1 MAEELQ
7 QKLKQDGSK
16 IESPPASKD
25 ILVKLLENDQLDIRL
40 KAVGLVGDLFALPSS
55 DISEAFQPILLEFL
69 KRLTDGAVEVQ
80 MSVLER
86 VKICLLTNPLRAE
99 APQIISALC
108 DRLLDHDENVRKEV
122 VAVVCDVACHS
133 LTSIPVGTIKLVA
146 DRLQDKSL
154 LVKSYTME
162 RLSDIFRGYCLNR
175 SSDLTK
181 NDEYDWIVGKLLRC
195 VYDKD
200 YRSDTSETLL
210 CLSLF
215 PTDFSVKN
223 KVANWVRIFSGFDK
237 LEVKALEE
245 ILEQKQRLQQEMLK
259 YLSLRELSQEGD
271 VTEIQKKVN
280 FCFRSMSHF
289 FADPASAEENFQI
302 LDQLKDSNVWKILTS
317 LLDPNTSSLQAC
329 SSRDDLLRALGEK
342 HQIYE
347 FLSSL
352 SLKCSYLLFNKEH
365 VKELILEASV
375 QKSSGS
381 TELIS
386 STMTILVILA
396 RFSPLLLCG
405 IEEDLMHLLEDD
417 NEIFKEGVL
426 HILAMAGG
434 TIREQLGVSSRSL
447 DLMLERIC
455 IEGSRR
461 QAKYAVHAL
470 ASVTKDDGLMSLSV
484 LYKRLVDMLE
494 EKSCLPAV
502 LQSLGCIAQIAMP
515 EVETRESDV
524 EEFIKKNIL
533 EKSHMSRDEVNECWN
548 DRSELCSLKIF
559 GVKTLV
565 KSYLPI
571 KDAHLRSGIDDLV
584 EILKNILSFGEISR
598 DVASSLV
605 DKAHMK
611 LAAAKAV
618 LRLSRHWE
626 HKIPVDVFY
635 MTLRTSETSFPEVK
649 KLLLNK
655 VHQYVK
661 DQILEPKFA
670 CTFILDYGS
679 QQLDFEE
686 NKCKLNDIIRMC
698 KQERA
703 RQVST
708 RSDANSAP
716 LYPEYILPYVVH
728 GLAHHS
734 SCPDVDECKDVKA
747 FETIYSHLYLLLPM
761 LITGD
766 EDGKSDDSFSK
777 EKESISLLNSIFLS
791 IKRSEDAFDAIKSKN
806 SYAVCDL
813 GLSIIVRLAQKHK
826 DLQDLGASVVLPPML
841 YRPPEKKEGND
852 LLVGEKKTWLADKSI
867 LAQFESLKFEANGA
881 VNIEIAEDKIMKDS
895 ERDGSEMRLGK
906 FVKHLKE
913 KGVKAK
919 GEVTDEFAPAGVGSE
934 NDFDI
939 LKTIKEKN
947 VDSLGTTRKLES
959 SKGHEYVY
967 KKSRSG
973 QKLQTRKMICSES
986 KDVSVPKRRRS
997 SSVQGYKSLQKITSK
1012 GSIRPTDVNDWGL
1025 SFDSPK
1031 MDKEFHAG
1039 SEDKSMH
1046 DIMIPAESDLV
1057 SYTRETSSSSKQKGK
1072 RAHRDHGEAH
1082 DGSNHDAEKRKKVV
1096 ETESAC
1102 PVSNSKPRST
1112 KRQVW
1117 KSVAGLTKCS
1127 SKDNGSYKADLI
1139 GSKIKVWWPM
1149 DKMFYEGVVQSFDTQ
1164 TKKHEILYDDGDV
1177 EVLQLNKERWEL
1189 LDIGRKDTK
1198 LSNSTKGSRPEG
1210 VSSNQKQKSKGYS
1223 KRNEKLAETS
1233 PSSRAKGKRTPQ
1245 KYLKQRQHGLFKISS
1260 STKSVGSPDVK
1271 HPESV
1276 TKSIVDDLDSEEQ
1289 NDGFGN
1295 SSADEQQTDKDE
1307 KQMEDA
1313 KDESGGPIESKEEE
1327 HHSEDTQSEDV
1338 NRPPHDAHR
1347 SNNNTVHSS
1356 DEKQSGRTR
1365 KESRL
1370 DAEEADDV
1378 DTHPAVLDEPSK
1390 KTASADFDADF
1401 SDNEPLGTWKR
1412 RVGNNRRPIFL
1423 PGKSS

>member
-7 QKLKQDGSK
+7 QKLKRDGSK
-16 IESPPASKD
+16 IESPPVSKD

-40 KAVGLVGDLFALPSS
+40 KAVGLVGDLFALLGS

-69 KRLTDGAVEVQ
+69 KRLTDGAVEVK

-86 VKICLLTNPLRAE
+86 VKICLLSNPLRAE

-154 LVKSYTME
+154 LVKRYTME
-162 RLSDIFRGYCLNR
+162 RLADIFRGYCLNH

-200 YRSDTSETLL
+200 FRSDTSETLL
-210 CLSLF
+210 YLSLF

-223 KVANWVRIFSGFDK
+223 KVANWVRIFSGFDEV
-237 LEVKALEE
+237 EVKALEE

-259 YLSLRELSQEGD
+259 YLSLRALSQEGD

-280 FCFRSMSHF
+280 LCFRSMSHC

-302 LDQLKDSNVWKILTS
+302 LDQLKDSNIWKILTS
-317 LLDPNTSSLQAC
+317 LLDPNTSCLQAC

-365 VKELILEASV
+365 VKELILEAGV
-375 QKSSGS
+375 QKSSRS
-381 TELIS
+381 TELIL

-396 RFSPLLLCG
+396 CFSPLLLCG

-434 TIREQLGVSSRSL
+434 TIRERLGVSSRSL

-461 QAKYAVHAL
+461 QAKYAVRAL

-494 EKSCLPAV
+494 EKSRLPAV
-502 LQSLGCIAQIAMP
+502 LQSLGCITQIAMP
-515 EVETRESDV
+515 VVETRESNV

-533 EKSHMSRDEVNECWN
+533 ESSYISGDEVNECWN

-571 KDAHLRSGIDDLV
+571 KNAHLHSGIDDLV
-584 EILKNILSFGEISR
+584 EILKNILTFGEISR
-598 DVASSLV
+598 DIASSLV

-635 MTLRTSETSFPEVK
+635 MTLRTSETNFPEVK

-661 DQILEPKFA
+661 DQILEPKYA

-679 QQLDFEE
+679 QQLDFGE

-703 RQVST
+703 HQVST
-708 RSDANSAP
+708 QSDANSAP

-734 SCPDVDECKDVKA
+734 SCPNVDECKDVKA
-747 FETIYSHLYLLLPM
+747 FETIYRNLYLLLSM

-766 EDGKSDDSFSK
+766 EDGKSDDRFSK

-813 GLSIIVRLAQKHK
+813 GLSIIVRLAPKHE
-826 DLQDLGASVVLPPML
+826 DLQDLGALVVLPPML

-852 LLVGEKKTWLADKSI
+852 LLVGEEKTWLADKSI
-867 LAQFESLKFEANGA
+867 LAHFESLKFEANGA

-895 ERDGSEMRLGK
+895 ATDGSEMRLGK
-906 FVKHLKE
+906 FVKRLKE

-939 LKTIKEKN
+939 LKTMKEKN
-947 VDSLGTTRKLES
+947 ADSLGTTRKVES

-973 QKLQTRKMICSES
+973 HKLQMRKMIFSES

-1012 GSIRPTDVNDWGL
+1012 GSIRPTDVNDRGL

-1031 MDKEFHAG
+1031 MDEEFHAG
-1039 SEDKSMH
+1039 SEDKSVH
-1046 DIMIPAESDLV
+1046 NIMIPAESDLV

-1072 RAHRDHGEAH
+1072 RAHRDHDKAH
-1082 DGSNHDAEKRKKVV
+1082 DYSNHDTKKRKKVV
-1096 ETESAC
+1096 ETESAF
-1102 PVSNSKPRST
+1102 PVSSSKPRST

-1117 KSVAGLTKCS
+1117 RSVAGLAKCS
-1127 SKDNGSYKADLI
+1127 SDNGSFTADMI
-1139 GSKIKVWWPM
+1139 GCKIKVWWPM

-1164 TKKHEILYDDGDV
+1164 TKKHEILYDDGDM
-1177 EVLQLNKERWEL
+1177 EVLRLDKECWEL
-1189 LDIGRKDTK
+1189 LDDGRKATK
-1198 LSNSTKGSRPEG
+1198 LSNSTKGSRTEG

-1233 PSSRAKGKRTPQ
+1233 PSSRAKGKKTPQ
-1245 KYLKQRQHGLFKISS
+1245 KYLKQRQHGVFKSSS
-1260 STKSVGSPDVK
+1260 STKSAGSPDVK

-1295 SSADEQQTDKDE
+1295 SSADEEQTDKSE

-1313 KDESGGPIESKEEE
+1313 KDESGGPIESKEEA

-1338 NRPPHDAHR
+1338 DRPPHDAHR
-1347 SNNNTVHSS
+1347 SDNNTVYSS
-1356 DEKQSGRTR
+1356 DNKQSGGTR
-1365 KESRL
+1365 KESGL

-1378 DTHPAVLDEPSK
+1378 DNHPGALDEPSK
-1390 KTASADFDADF
+1390 KTASADFDAEF
-1401 SDNEPLGTWKR
+1401 SDDEPLGTWKR
-1412 RVGNNRRPIFL
+1412 RVGNNQRPIIL